1 MNAAYVHLSLNNF
14 PPIVSLVAVLM
25 LMVGMGIRNATV
37 VRVAFVLMVV
47 AALFVIP
54 TFLSGEP
61 AEELVEQLEGVNGVV
76 IRTHEEAGKWA
87 LIALSTVGVA
97 ALASLIA
104 FRSREL
110 PRWAAIGMLVLSLWA
125 TSVVFR
131 TAYLGGKIHHPET
144 EIPASS

>member
-14 PPIVSLVAVLM
+14 PPVVSLVAVLM
-25 LMVGMGIRNATV
+25 LMVGMGIKNVTV

-47 AALFVIP
+47 AALFTIP

-61 AEELVEQLEGVNGVV
+61 AEELVEKLDGVNAVA
-76 IRTHEEAGKWA
+76 IHPHEEAGKWA
-87 LIALSTVGVA
+87 LIALSIVGVA
-97 ALASLIA
+97 ALAALIA
-104 FRSREL
+104 FRSRDL

-144 EIPASS
+144 EMGP